1 MNYREQNGCHNCKH
15 VFIYE
20 EYEEEDTYYCCFNA
34 PPRPLCMSVHMGETT
49 SSMRQEFRQEFS
61 EANRAWEEWAK
72 NRRVEAWGIC
82 EYYDNGVTSE
92 V

>member
-20 EYEEEDTYYCCFNA
+20 EYEEESVYFCCHNA
-34 PPRPLCMSVHMGETT
+34 LPRPLCMSLLMGETI
-49 SSMRQEFRQEFS
+49 SGMGQEFVD
-61 EANRAWEEWAK
+61 AHWAWEEWAK
-72 NRRVEAWGIC
+72 NRQVEPWGIC
-82 EYYDNGVTSE
+82 EHYDNGVTSE